1 MSNTPLMPIRIYLI
15 ESTRNRDF
23 VLKTF
28 SKEGAYRCC
37 ELMNELESG
46 ELGVPKFSVRMME
59 VE

>member
-1 MSNTPLMPIRIYLI
+1 MPIRIYLI

-46 ELGVPKFSVRMME
+46 ELGIPKFSVRMME